1 MRAYSKS
8 ILLVVLFLLSLTIPV
23 MSVSAQDESPSQ
35 IEVLHTSINPNNN
48 KTYHLLS
55 EGSWSD
61 SAEVARALDGF
72 LTTVDDALENQWIF
86 DTFAN
91 YDQQSRHLW
100 IGLSDSNDEGDYRW
114 HDGTPFHY
122 RNWGEDQPSASDS
135 ENFVHIAGTNMGNIM
150 PGTWNDLDDDPQYF
164 PVYGVVE
171 VGEAVD
177 YAVRFDGDDDQII
190 IDEDI
195 PAFTG
200 NISITASINSPDNSG
215 IQFVTMFGDY
225 GWGLYINNGL
235 VAFSSEYSISRHP
248 TSNTSIGE
256 NVWTE
261 ISVEIEEGV
270 GGHFLIDGQLAGEIS
285 AEDAQIPQGDFG
297 SNDCFQS
304 GEDCDELYIGKMG
317 AGCDCNYYQGMID
330 YLSIN
335 NQDHS
340 LIWEFLEGEGSITED
355 ESGNFQGEILGA
367 SWVMPDGTIV
377 AQAIQLFSDEEIY
390 GISGQEGDQ
399 LLFFV
404 EIEYLT
410 ENLFIESFFEYDDE
424 KWGDY
429 AFDAYFS
436 HNVIPNS
443 WDYDE
448 IYDDVTEYMWMDW
461 SWPEEGIMWMVIV
474 PRTDIEDL
482 TIYTY
487 MEIADPPPSID
498 EMTELVNEIP
508 VTGQKIN
515 AGRGAPDEDRV
526 LYYYV
531 NVTENLSALT
541 VKTYGGS
548 GNIDLAISSQTV
560 PDPFNSFWG
569 WNEPWFEEFD
579 DIGMIG
585 EFANIDAQ
593 SDWSIGPGNEHQVTL
608 YDVKPGIYYITA
620 YTYGKA
626 NDFTI
631 AASMSFEPLN
641 IEPEDAIE
649 LTPGIPYGPLSGYNG
664 LSQYFKINVPEA
676 TERLVVDL
684 NSGFGE
690 ASLYMKLSDSPT
702 SNDYTHKSNSPG
714 SGDKIGFNDPTPG
727 MWYIL
732 LDTEMVFGDVTI
744 TASFEDRYVWEYD
757 GNPIQLFNGEEIS
770 GIEAPTGESLNFFV
784 ELEKPGEYLMIQTYG
799 GTGDLDMT
807 ATGNAIV
814 FGFDDFFEF
823 FEDDKFEEEGRQRPG
838 DNLDSEQ
845 VTLTSDGI
853 GTEEMIYLDLPA
865 NGRFDI
871 TVVASQE
878 ISEVTIVA
886 SWVYSDFI
894 EPIDEPEAP
903 QEPIVSQNCR
913 DVAEN
918 EMNSKDKDA
927 NGVLSKAELDSVIL
941 NGNKL
946 DFANSDLNVDG
957 EIEFSELLQ
966 ISCSCNNELELIFTQ
981 LSPADNEVTI
991 EKLSSQVYENQ
1002 YNFFDID
1009 SDSNLRISR
1018 SEIDILILLCDTTFD
1033 AFDGDGDG
1041 VPDVDDA
1048 FPNDPDE
1055 TKDTDGDGVGDNADL
1070 APSVANDLIY
1080 SAGAI
1085 LAIGLLA
1092 MLVLVSRSS
1101 RGRDVNSAWESD
1113 KQYSLAEQM
1122 LDMQDSPITMEQQI
1136 EAPQNSYELDN
1147 DVSLKEI
1154 VDINPTNNDN
1164 LFEELLSQ
1172 PESPPTQLLGMIDS
1186 NGIEVIEFP
1195 VGSGNIW
1202 QRSNPNQS
1210 WMKK

>member
-1 MRAYSKS
+1 
-8 ILLVVLFLLSLTIPV
+8 

-429 AFDAYFS
+429 SFDAYFS

-631 AASMSFEPLN
+631 AASMSFEPQN

-799 GTGDLDMT
+799 GSGDLDMT

-823 FEDDKFEEEGRQRPG
+823 FEDDKFFEEEGRQRPG

-845 VTLTSDGI
+845 VTLNSNGI
-853 GTEEMIYLDLPA
+853 GTEQMIYLDLPA

-1154 VDINPTNNDN
+1154 VDINPTNSDN

>member
-1 MRAYSKS
+1 MR
-8 ILLVVLFLLSLTIPV
+8 P
-23 MSVSAQDESPSQ
+23 
-35 IEVLHTSINPNNN
+35 
-48 KTYHLLS
+48 
-55 EGSWSD
+55 
-61 SAEVARALDGF
+61 
-72 LTTVDDALENQWIF
+72 
-86 DTFAN
+86 
-91 YDQQSRHLW
+91 
-100 IGLSDSNDEGDYRW
+100 
-114 HDGTPFHY
+114 
-122 RNWGEDQPSASDS
+122 
-135 ENFVHIAGTNMGNIM
+135 
-150 PGTWNDLDDDPQYF
+150 
-164 PVYGVVE
+164 
-171 VGEAVD
+171 
-177 YAVRFDGDDDQII
+177 
-190 IDEDI
+190 
-195 PAFTG
+195 
-200 NISITASINSPDNSG
+200 
-215 IQFVTMFGDY
+215 
-225 GWGLYINNGL
+225 
-235 VAFSSEYSISRHP
+235 
-248 TSNTSIGE
+248 
-256 NVWTE
+256 
-261 ISVEIEEGV
+261 
-270 GGHFLIDGQLAGEIS
+270 
-285 AEDAQIPQGDFG
+285 
-297 SNDCFQS
+297 
-304 GEDCDELYIGKMG
+304 
-317 AGCDCNYYQGMID
+317 
-330 YLSIN
+330 
-335 NQDHS
+335 
-340 LIWEFLEGEGSITED
+340 
-355 ESGNFQGEILGA
+355 
-367 SWVMPDGTIV
+367 
-377 AQAIQLFSDEEIY
+377 
-390 GISGQEGDQ
+390 
-399 LLFFV
+399 
-404 EIEYLT
+404 
-410 ENLFIESFFEYDDE
+410 
-424 KWGDY
+424 
-429 AFDAYFS
+429 
-436 HNVIPNS
+436 
-443 WDYDE
+443 
-448 IYDDVTEYMWMDW
+448 
-461 SWPEEGIMWMVIV
+461 
-474 PRTDIEDL
+474 
-482 TIYTY
+482 
-487 MEIADPPPSID
+487 
-498 EMTELVNEIP
+498 
-508 VTGQKIN
+508 
-515 AGRGAPDEDRV
+515 
-526 LYYYV
+526 
-531 NVTENLSALT
+531 
-541 VKTYGGS
+541 
-548 GNIDLAISSQTV
+548 
-560 PDPFNSFWG
+560 
-569 WNEPWFEEFD
+569 
-579 DIGMIG
+579 
-585 EFANIDAQ
+585 
-593 SDWSIGPGNEHQVTL
+593 
-608 YDVKPGIYYITA
+608 
-620 YTYGKA
+620 
-626 NDFTI
+626 
-631 AASMSFEPLN
+631 
-641 IEPEDAIE
+641 
-649 LTPGIPYGPLSGYNG
+649 
-664 LSQYFKINVPEA
+664 
-676 TERLVVDL
+676 
-684 NSGFGE
+684 
-690 ASLYMKLSDSPT
+690 
-702 SNDYTHKSNSPG
+702 
-714 SGDKIGFNDPTPG
+714 
-727 MWYIL
+727 
-732 LDTEMVFGDVTI
+732 
-744 TASFEDRYVWEYD
+744 
-757 GNPIQLFNGEEIS
+757 
-770 GIEAPTGESLNFFV
+770 PTGESLNFFV

-799 GTGDLDMT
+799 GSGDLDMT

-823 FEDDKFEEEGRQRPG
+823 FEDDKFFEEEGRQRPG

-845 VTLTSDGI
+845 VTLTSNGI
-853 GTEEMIYLDLPA
+853 GTEQMIYLDLPA

>member
-1 MRAYSKS
+1 M
-8 ILLVVLFLLSLTIPV
+8 
-23 MSVSAQDESPSQ
+23 
-35 IEVLHTSINPNNN
+35 
-48 KTYHLLS
+48 
-55 EGSWSD
+55 
-61 SAEVARALDGF
+61 
-72 LTTVDDALENQWIF
+72 
-86 DTFAN
+86 
-91 YDQQSRHLW
+91 
-100 IGLSDSNDEGDYRW
+100 
-114 HDGTPFHY
+114 
-122 RNWGEDQPSASDS
+122 
-135 ENFVHIAGTNMGNIM
+135 
-150 PGTWNDLDDDPQYF
+150 
-164 PVYGVVE
+164 
-171 VGEAVD
+171 
-177 YAVRFDGDDDQII
+177 
-190 IDEDI
+190 
-195 PAFTG
+195 
-200 NISITASINSPDNSG
+200 
-215 IQFVTMFGDY
+215 
-225 GWGLYINNGL
+225 
-235 VAFSSEYSISRHP
+235 
-248 TSNTSIGE
+248 
-256 NVWTE
+256 
-261 ISVEIEEGV
+261 
-270 GGHFLIDGQLAGEIS
+270 
-285 AEDAQIPQGDFG
+285 
-297 SNDCFQS
+297 
-304 GEDCDELYIGKMG
+304 
-317 AGCDCNYYQGMID
+317 
-330 YLSIN
+330 
-335 NQDHS
+335 
-340 LIWEFLEGEGSITED
+340 
-355 ESGNFQGEILGA
+355 
-367 SWVMPDGTIV
+367 
-377 AQAIQLFSDEEIY
+377 
-390 GISGQEGDQ
+390 
-399 LLFFV
+399 
-404 EIEYLT
+404 
-410 ENLFIESFFEYDDE
+410 
-424 KWGDY
+424 
-429 AFDAYFS
+429 
-436 HNVIPNS
+436 
-443 WDYDE
+443 
-448 IYDDVTEYMWMDW
+448 
-461 SWPEEGIMWMVIV
+461 
-474 PRTDIEDL
+474 
-482 TIYTY
+482 
-487 MEIADPPPSID
+487 
-498 EMTELVNEIP
+498 
-508 VTGQKIN
+508 
-515 AGRGAPDEDRV
+515 
-526 LYYYV
+526 
-531 NVTENLSALT
+531 
-541 VKTYGGS
+541 
-548 GNIDLAISSQTV
+548 AISSQTV

-631 AASMSFEPLN
+631 AASMSFEPQN

-799 GTGDLDMT
+799 GSGDLDMT

-823 FEDDKFEEEGRQRPG
+823 FEDDKFFEEEGRQRPG

-845 VTLTSDGI
+845 VTLTSNGI
-853 GTEEMIYLDLPA
+853 GTEQMIYLDLPA